1 MKVTAAM
8 RSADY
13 AVLLHASLFSGE
25 IGTSNGLG
33 AAGANLPGR
42 VGGIPVTAGNR
53 ESHRSGFLLF
63 FEISDLLL

>member
-1 MKVTAAM
+1 MKVTTAM
-8 RSADY
+8 RGTDY
-13 AVLLHASLFSGE
+13 AVLLHSSLFSGE
-25 IGTSNGLG
+25 FGTSNRLG
-33 AAGANLPGR
+33 TAGAILPGR